1 MIIKGELML
10 AFSSIKSLG
19 KIKEIN
25 GDLWLQSSSIVSL
38 PKGLKVNGSINLSN
52 TKIDKEYLKN
62 NFPEIITKSKLLP

>member
-52 TKIDKEYLKN
+52 TKIDKEYILKN
-62 NFPEIITKSKLLP
+62 NKELIDKCYWW

>member
-1 MIIKGELML
+1 ML